1 MKILSTAFLFL
12 ITNNAFAS
20 ASLRGPALAEG
31 KERDASSDA
40 TVADHQDARELG
52 LFPNDNDNADL
63 VDIIVLLDDDG
74 AGRRLSPEN
83 KKSRAADVAQ
93 GLGLTAKFT
102 YGNAV
107 YGFSAQKVPRALI
120 TRIELSDSVKSVEVD
135 GTATIAIYEDPL
147 EDAALKRK
155 LGQKGSEGRTRAQK
169 GDKLPGR
176 KLQKGGPGG
185 GGGGG
190 DNTVP
195 QSTPWGI
202 SAVGAGGNTTPSG
215 RACVLDTG
223 IDLANADLNVA
234 SDCFNAFTSGR
245 DGKSC
250 TDGQGQ

>member
-12 ITNNAFAS
+12 ITNNAFVS
-20 ASLRGPALAEG
+20 ASLRGPSLAEG
-31 KERDASSDA
+31 KERDALSDA

-52 LFPNDNDNADL
+52 LFPNDNGNADL

-83 KKSRAADVAQ
+83 KKSRAADVAK

-102 YGNAV
+102 YGKAV

-155 LGQKGSEGRTRAQK
+155 LGQKGSEGRTRNEPA
-169 GDKLPGR
+169 GR
-176 KLQKGGPGG
+176 KLQKGGGG
-185 GGGGG
+185 GGGG
-190 DNTVP
+190 NTVP

-202 SAVGAGGNTTPSG
+202 SAVVAGGNTTPSG

-234 SDCFNAFTSGR
+234 SDCFNAFTSGK
-245 DGKSC
+245 DGRSC